1 MQPRLVVLLIAGVA
15 VLFIGIGVRSCFGLF
30 LTPMSIDLGW
40 GRETFA
46 FAIAVQNIVWGLSQP
61 MAGAIA
67 DRYGAGRVVVVCVGL
82 YVAGLYLMSGAA
94 TPFDIT
100 LSNGLLMGLGMSGL
114 GFPVILAVVGRAVI
128 PERRS
133 LYLGLVSAGGSAGQV
148 LMVPLGQGLISA
160 FGWEYALLCLAALL
174 AIVVPLAALTL
185 ASARVQRAPTGS
197 QSLTDALREA
207 RGHSGYWY
215 LTAGFFVCGFH
226 VTFMLTHLPSYL
238 VDQGANAAYG
248 AIALSLIGLGN
259 IVGTAVCGVLGGRY
273 RKKFVLSVL
282 YILRAVVMTAF
293 LVLPMTPTT
302 IVIFSLSLGLL
313 WLGTVPLTSGLVA
326 DIFGVKYMATLFG
339 FVFFSHQMGAFAGA
353 WLGGYVFDMTGSY
366 QPVWVVGIV
375 LGVVS
380 ALLHWPIRDE
390 PVERLQAVAA

>member
-1 MQPRLVVLLIAGVA
+1 VLLIAGVA

-128 PERRS
+128 PKRRS

-160 FGWEYALLCLAALL
+160 FGWEDALLCLAALL
-174 AIVVPLAALTL
+174 AIVVLLAALTL

-259 IVGTAVCGVLGGRY
+259 IVGTAACGVLGGHY

-366 QPVWVVGIV
+366 QPVWIVGIV

-390 PVERLQAVAA
+390 PVARLQAAAA

>member
-1 MQPRLVVLLIAGVA
+1 
-15 VLFIGIGVRSCFGLF
+15 
-30 LTPMSIDLGW
+30 
-40 GRETFA
+40 
-46 FAIAVQNIVWGLSQP
+46 
-61 MAGAIA
+61 
-67 DRYGAGRVVVVCVGL
+67 
-82 YVAGLYLMSGAA
+82 
-94 TPFDIT
+94 
-100 LSNGLLMGLGMSGL
+100 
-114 GFPVILAVVGRAVI
+114 
-128 PERRS
+128 
-133 LYLGLVSAGGSAGQV
+133 
-148 LMVPLGQGLISA
+148 MVPLGQGLISA

-215 LTAGFFVCGFH
+215 LTAGFFVCCFH

-238 VDQGANAAYG
+238 VEQGANAAYG

-390 PVERLQAVAA
+390 PVERLQAVAV